1 MTQYSSKSP
10 GAKAKRKKPEKLEF
24 VQPFIPVKDIRNGI
38 VETTD
43 GRYVKILEI
52 EPINFMLRSSEEQ
65 YNILSSFASWLKIS
79 PMKLQFK
86 SITRKADSD
95 KHIAMIRKEL
105 SMEDNAQ
112 CKAMGEDYIQLIKD
126 VGSREALTR
135 RFFLIYQYEAIGR
148 SESDDYSKI
157 YSMLVSA
164 EQNARAYFMQCGN
177 NIIQPKNP
185 DQAVAEILYMFFNR
199 RSCVD
204 EPFTDRVNR
213 VIIDTMAAKG
223 KIIGVDPIP
232 HISVR
237 HFIAP
242 RGLDLSHYNYI
253 VMDGRYYC
261 FLYIKGNGYPST
273 VRGGWMSSLIN
284 AGEGIDI
291 DVHLSRENRSK
302 TIDKVAQRI
311 RLNRTKLKGMQDT
324 STDYEELTNSI
335 QAGYY
340 IKNGIANH
348 NEDLFY
354 MSVFVTISAKTY
366 DELLWRKQQMTDM
379 LKSMDMYLSD
389 CRFQQEDALRSVMPF
404 LQISPKLQKKTQRN
418 VLTSGAASTYMFTS
432 FEMSDDSGVLLGVNR
447 HNNSLC
453 IVDLFNTKI
462 NKNANLTMCGTS
474 GAGKT
479 FTLQLLA
486 LRMRM
491 RGIQCYI
498 IAPIKGHEFKRA
510 CSKIGGEFIKIAPGS
525 PHCINVMEIRH
536 TISPEMELID
546 EVDYN
551 DMDSMLARKIQQ
563 LMIFFSLLI
572 PDMTNEEEQM
582 LDEAL
587 IKTYNEFGITH
598 DNNSLYAD
606 ATCFPPK
613 LKKMPIL
620 GDLHKHLLENPMT
633 TRIAAIV
640 SRFVTG
646 SAQSFNRQ
654 TNVDLTNKYI
664 VLDLSELKGKLLP
677 VGMMIAL
684 DYVWDNIKADRV
696 KKKAIMIDEIWQLIG
711 ASSNKLAAEF
721 CLEIF
726 KVIRGYGGAAIAA
739 TQDLSDFF
747 SLDDGKYGRAIINNS
762 KNKII
767 LNLEQ
772 DEAQYVK
779 DVLKLTR
786 TEVRSITQFERG
798 EALIHSNNNKVPVVI
813 KASVEEKEMITTDRA
828 ELEAI
833 LRKRQKE
840 AT

>member
-1 MTQYSSKSP
+1 M
-10 GAKAKRKKPEKLEF
+10 
-24 VQPFIPVKDIRNGI
+24 
-38 VETTD
+38 ETTD
-43 GRYVKILEI
+43 GRYIKILEI

-95 KHIAMIRKEL
+95 KHVALIRREL
-105 SMEDNAQ
+105 AEEENEQ
-112 CKAMGEDYIQLIKD
+112 CRAMGEDYIRLIKD

-148 SESDDYSKI
+148 NESDDYAKI

-177 NIIQPKNP
+177 SIIQPKNP

-199 RSCVD
+199 RSCVE

-213 VIIDTMAAKG
+213 VIIDSMAAKG
-223 KIIGVDPIP
+223 KVIGVDPIP
-232 HISVR
+232 QIPIR

-242 RGLDLSHYNYI
+242 RGLDLTHFNYI
-253 VMDGRYYC
+253 IMDGRYYC
-261 FLYIKGNGYPST
+261 FLYIKGNGYPGS

-284 AGEGIDI
+284 AGEGIDV

-324 STDYEELTNSI
+324 STDYEELANSI

-354 MSVFVTISAKTY
+354 MSVFVTVSAKTY
-366 DELLWRKQQMTDM
+366 EELLWRKQQMVDM
-379 LKSMDMYLSD
+379 LKSMDMYLSE
-389 CRFQQEDALRSVMPF
+389 CRFQQEAALRSVMPF
-404 LQISPKLQKKTQRN
+404 LQISPALQKKTQRN

-453 IVDLFNTKI
+453 IVDLFNTKL

-598 DNNSLYAD
+598 DNSSLYAD
-606 ATCFPPK
+606 DTVFPPK

-633 TRIAAIV
+633 ARVAAIV

-684 DYVWDNIKADRV
+684 DYVWDNIKADRT

-711 ASSNKLAAEF
+711 ASSNKMAAEF

-747 SLDDGKYGRAIINNS
+747 GLDDGKYGRAIINNS

-813 KASVEEKEMITTDRA
+813 KASAQKKEMITTDRA

-833 LRKRQKE
+833 LRKRKNQS
-840 AT
+840 T

>member
-1 MTQYSSKSP
+1 
-10 GAKAKRKKPEKLEF
+10 
-24 VQPFIPVKDIRNGI
+24 
-38 VETTD
+38 
-43 GRYVKILEI
+43 
-52 EPINFMLRSSEEQ
+52 MLRSSEEQ

-177 NIIQPKNP
+177 NIIQPQNP

-474 GAGKT
+474 GTGKT

>member
-1 MTQYSSKSP
+1 MTRSNSKTP
-10 GAKAKRKKPEKLEF
+10 EKRKKSKPEKLEF
-24 VQPFIPVKDIRNGI
+24 IQPFLPVKDIRNGI

-43 GRYVKILEI
+43 GRYIKILEI

-105 SMEDNAQ
+105 EAEENEQ
-112 CKAMGEDYIQLIKD
+112 CKTLSEDYIRLIKD

-135 RFFLIYQYEAIGR
+135 RFFLIYQYEAVGR
-148 SESDDYSKI
+148 NESDDYAKI
-157 YSMLVSA
+157 FGMLTTA

-185 DQAVAEILYMFFNR
+185 DQATAEILYMFFNR
-199 RSCVD
+199 RSCID
-204 EPFTDRVNR
+204 EPFSSRVDRV
-213 VIIDTMAAKG
+213 VVDAMAAKG
-223 KIIGVDPIP
+223 KVIGIDPVPNIP
-232 HISVR
+232 VSY
-237 HFIAP
+237 FIAP
-242 RGLDLSHYNYI
+242 RGLDLRHHNYI
-253 VMDGRYYC
+253 IMDGRYYC
-261 FLYIKGNGYPST
+261 FLYIKANGYPGS
-273 VRGGWMSSLIN
+273 VRGGWMSTLIN
-284 AGEGIDI
+284 AGDGVDI
-291 DVHLSRENRSK
+291 DVHLTRENRSK

-311 RLNRTKLKGMQDT
+311 RLNRTKLKSMQDT

-340 IKNGIANH
+340 IKHGIANN

-354 MSVFVTISAKTY
+354 MSVFVTVSARTY
-366 DELLWRKQQMTDM
+366 EELLWRKQQMIDM
-379 LKSMDMYLSD
+379 LKSMDMYLSE
-389 CRFQQEDALRSVMPF
+389 CRFQQEEALQSVMPF
-404 LQISPKLQKKTQRN
+404 LQISPKLMKKAQRN

-587 IKTYNEFGITH
+587 IKTYNDFGITH
-598 DNNSLYAD
+598 DNNSLYVD
-606 ATCFPPK
+606 ASVYPPK
-613 LKKMPIL
+613 MKKMPIL
-620 GDLHKHLLENPMT
+620 GDLHKHLLDNPMT
-633 TRIAAIV
+633 ARVAAIV

-654 TNVDLTNKYI
+654 TNVDLKNKYI

-684 DYVWDNIKADRV
+684 DYVWDNIKADRT

-711 ASSNKLAAEF
+711 ASSNRMAAEF

-772 DEAQYVK
+772 DEAHYVQ

-798 EALIHSNNNKVPVVI
+798 EALVHSNNNKVPVVI
-813 KASVEEKEMITTDRA
+813 KASAQEKEMITTDRA

-833 LRKRQKE
+833 LRKRQGQT
-840 AT
+840 A